1 MERVRGAVPSYES
14 CGCSIAAA
22 AGLLRRNVEVPGP
35 ATCVSGVMA
44 SGDVVTELACAAGCA
59 GEPLASEEGGVG
71 VFVGRCSTL
80 SALMI

>member
-1 MERVRGAVPSYES
+1 M
-14 CGCSIAAA
+14 AAA
-22 AGLLRRNVEVPGP
+22 VGLLRRSVEVPGP
-35 ATCVSGVMA
+35 ATCVRGGIA
-44 SGDVVTELACAAGCA
+44 NGDVVTGVAWVAGCA